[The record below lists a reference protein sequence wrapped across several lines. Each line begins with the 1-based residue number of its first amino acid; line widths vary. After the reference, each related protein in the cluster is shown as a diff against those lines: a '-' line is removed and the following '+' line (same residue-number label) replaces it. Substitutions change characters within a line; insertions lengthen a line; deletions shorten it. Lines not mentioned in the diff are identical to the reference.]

1 MSQATEIAGPEY
13 RRGFRDALS
22 AVLRGV
28 LLVDAD
34 RVDVGEMI
42 ASLSRYEEQ
51 VKSWAVSN
59 EDAAPPE
66 WHPTAR
72 ELGGEEV

>member
-1 MSQATEIAGPEY
+1 MAQTTEGYGPEY
-13 RRGFRDALS
+13 RQGFRDALS

-34 RVDVGEMI
+34 QVDVGEVI

-51 VKSWAVSN
+51 VKTWAASD
-59 EDAAPPE
+59 EPAAPPA

-72 ELGGEEV
+72 ELGGEEA